1 MIQYYFR
8 SEENETLHA
17 LSDFQSHVWIYVENP
32 SDKELVELAS
42 RYGLEEGHLRDAIDI
57 HEVPRLEIEGE
68 IKYMYT
74 RFAFRENGRIATAP
88 VLIAMAPHFVLTVSV
103 QRLPHLDKFLTGKM
117 NAYTNEKGRL
127 LIQLFNEIISE
138 YNSFLTDIGRRVR
151 YVGVDLEKIGNRD
164 IVQFVS
170 YEAILNDFLTALV
183 PTQAILNQL
192 LLDKSFAG
200 EKDLVE
206 DLFLGIG
213 QLIEIGKSHLKNIVN
228 IRGAYST
235 IVTNNLNSVIK
246 LLTVLTVMLT
256 IPMMI
261 GSFYGMNV
269 ALPFGESPNAFWGV
283 LAISFFIS
291 SGLLLVFRRNRWI

>member
-8 SEENETLHA
+8 SEKNDPLRI
-17 LSDFQSHVWIYVENP
+17 LPDFQRQVWIYVENP
-32 SDKELVELAS
+32 SDKELTELAS
-42 RYGLEEGHLRDAIDI
+42 RHGLEEGHLRDAIDI
-57 HEVPRLEIEGE
+57 YEVPRLEIEGE
-68 IKYMYT
+68 VKYMYT
-74 RFAFRENGRIATAP
+74 RFAFREDERIATAP
-88 VLIAMAPHFVLTVSV
+88 VLIVMAPDFVLTISAH
-103 QRLPHLDKFLTGKM
+103 RLPHLDKFLTGKTD
-117 NAYTNEKGRL
+117 AYTSEKGRL
-127 LIQLFNEIISE
+127 LIQLFNEIIAE

-151 YVGVDLEKIGNRD
+151 YMGVDLEKIGNQD

-170 YEAILNDFLTALV
+170 YEAILNDFLSALV

-192 LLDKSFAG
+192 LSDKSFAS

-269 ALPFGESPNAFWGV
+269 ALPLGESPNAFWGV
-283 LAISFFIS
+283 LAVSFLIS
-291 SGLLLVFRRNRWI
+291 SGLLIIFRRNRWI